1 MAPYLSCRKPYNYNS
16 NIKYTKKFPD
26 FCRFML
32 WMFIAGSKDHCNP
45 GQEFYIGG
53 NCYF

>member
-1 MAPYLSCRKPYNYNS
+1 MGPYLSCRKPYNYNS

-32 WMFIAGSKDHCNP
+32 WMFIAGSKDYCNP